1 MFVCRLED
9 KDLPALGGPA
19 EKVCGR
25 GGGAARRDP
34 QVSVGQ
40 TGPARGSWAWPG
52 SDRGLPALPQA
63 SPAAADEDSCSSSA
77 ALSPSSSPRSMASGS
92 GCAPGKCVCSSCGL
106 EIVDK
111 YLLKVRMPDPEP
123 PSSSDFP
130 HH

>member
-9 KDLPALGGPA
+9 KDLPALGGPS
-19 EKVCGR
+19 EK
-25 GGGAARRDP
+25 
-34 QVSVGQ
+34 
-40 TGPARGSWAWPG
+40 
-52 SDRGLPALPQA
+52 A

-111 YLLKVRMPDPEP
+111 YLLKYVSTLARYNVNVQFDCPRGHLLRWHDLPLPFILISFCTGEPRGKDHAIPVTPRDPP
-123 PSSSDFP
+123 LM
-130 HH
+130 